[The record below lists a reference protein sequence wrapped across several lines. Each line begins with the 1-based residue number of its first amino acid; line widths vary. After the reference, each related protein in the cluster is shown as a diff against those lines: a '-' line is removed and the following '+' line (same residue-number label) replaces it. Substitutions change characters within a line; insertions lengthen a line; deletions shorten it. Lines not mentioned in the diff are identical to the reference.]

1 MLWSRQGRVS
11 GQLRISKLPED
22 QEDEDQEA
30 EYELALSMPY
40 FSWERKRLLQT
51 F

>member
-1 MLWSRQGRVS
+1 MS
-11 GQLRISKLPED
+11 GQLRISKLPEDQEDED